1 MAYAAIIGTLVNV
14 GFDVYKQFGGT
25 SAASRAGQYAKQLRG
40 SADRFITPFTKPEYW
55 NLNIPDMATQS
66 LEYGYQQ
73 APALNQFNMSQLQGL
88 LGQALPGY
96 QQMIG
101 TAAGNTQ
108 ALLSGQIPSD
118 VQSQIQR
125 TTAESAIAGGFAGSG
140 AARSLTARDLG
151 LTSLQLQQTG
161 QSQMSSLIGTAR
173 NYLMPQPVNP
183 TSLLPLSD
191 LIGGAAWSKSATFQA
206 NQADYTA
213 FANALAAQY
222 GAPQTAAGGG
232 LGGDISSLINALGQK
247 NPQTGQSAGGGIMS
261 MLGGLL
267 NMGGSGGG
275 GITGS
280 SYGASAGTSG
290 IDLGGG
296 TLGLGFG

>member
-73 APALNQFNMSQLQGL
+73 APALNQFNMQQLEGL
-88 LGQALPGY
+88 LGRALPGY
-96 QQMIG
+96 QQMVS

-191 LIGGAAWSKSATFQA
+191 LIGGAEWSKAATFQA

-222 GAPQTAAGGG
+222 GAPQTASGGG
-232 LGGDISSLINALGQK
+232 LGGDISGLIGALGQK
-247 NPQTGQSAGGGIMS
+247 NPETGQSAGGGIMS
-261 MLGGLL
+261 MLGSLF
-267 NMGGSGGG
+267 NMGGSGSSSASNAGAMANLFG
-275 GITGS
+275 GS
-280 SYGASAGTSG
+280 ST
-290 IDLGGG
+290 
-296 TLGLGFG
+296 TTTGLFG